1 MMLLICFL
9 VRDVYFPEQLVVV
22 LSSTRMVSMDYR
34 QLLSLMLEMVL
45 GLARISQN
53 QPSLV
58 FLLEL

>member
-9 VRDVYFPEQLVVV
+9 VRDVYFPEQLAVV